1 MRDVI
6 DDSVDIK
13 SSVPVTVSVFFSVLN
28 SLNYLLTF
36 SASVKI
42 CFKFDLLKL
51 LPPVHPGADSVKQ
64 VAWDMIEEE
73 TDDSLNDKPVIS
85 VNSSVTTATSSVKN
99 STKLTPMLKMDPPV
113 LACLVNSSTSLKT
126 GTVTKV

>member
-1 MRDVI
+1 M
-6 DDSVDIK
+6 
-13 SSVPVTVSVFFSVLN
+13 
-28 SLNYLLTF
+28 
-36 SASVKI
+36 KI

-64 VAWDMIEEE
+64 VAWDMIE

-99 STKLTPMLKMDPPV
+99 STKLTPMPKMDPPV